1 MHFACIYQAI
11 AHTVLSHGISTEGC
25 TDRLP
30 PQGRLPKLQVLL
42 AFEAKLEAIEAI
54 KAMKLKAIIAMKLKA
69 MKLEAIKA
77 MKLIIKL
84 LKL

>member
-1 MHFACIYQAI
+1 MQ
-11 AHTVLSHGISTEGC
+11 TV
-25 TDRLP
+25 P
-30 PQGRLPKLQVLL
+30 PPPVDWGKQDKV
-42 AFEAKLEAIEAI
+42 IEAI
-54 KAMKLKAIIAMKLKA
+54 KAMKLKAIIALKLKAMKLKAIDSYTAMKAMKLKAIKAMKLKA